1 MIGRGREQVIDYTA
15 ILVHHY
21 RAFAV
26 IDALPIELHRTHIAL
41 REQAVVSQRRT
52 VVLCGHWYA

>member
-1 MIGRGREQVIDYTA
+1 MNGRGREQVIDYAA
-15 ILVHHY
+15 ILVHYY

-41 REQAVVSQRRT
+41 REQAIVSQRRT
-52 VVLCGHWYA
+52 VVL